1 MRHALSPLLSLLLL
15 AVGPIVAETLDGRV
29 VSVADGDTI
38 TILDDAQV
46 RHRIR
51 LAAID
56 APEKGEPFGERSKQN
71 LSQLVYGK
79 VVRVDWQ
86 KHDRDGC
93 LLGTVWA
100 VSPDMPCRDLP
111 SCPKTLDAGLA
122 QITVGLARHFKRHA
136 DEQEPQQRGQYEF
149 AEIEAR
155 AKKVGLW
162 SDPNTVPLPDGP
174 GDVGRGDGRRGPGAE
189 QVAMAPVRQEALQG
203 SGLVGCFLGP
213 DPRSASSARRPP
225 CWSSARRR
233 RASRPSLRGGSC
245 SD

>member
-1 MRHALSPLLSLLLL
+1 MRHALTPLLSLLLL

-86 KHDRDGC
+86 KQDRDGC
-93 LLGTVWA
+93 LIGTVWA
-100 VSPDMPCRDLP
+100 ESPDMPCRDLP

-122 QITVGLARHFKRHA
+122 QITVGLAWHFKRHA

-162 SDPNTVPLPDGP
+162 SDPNPVPLPDGP
-174 GDVGRGDGRRGPGAE
+174 AGMLDAATVAEVRARQRFRPAGRR
-189 QVAMAPVRQEALQG
+189 
-203 SGLVGCFLGP
+203 
-213 DPRSASSARRPP
+213 
-225 CWSSARRR
+225 
-233 RASRPSLRGGSC
+233 
-245 SD
+245 